1 MSAPDE
7 PADRDARL
15 ALAVVDGETS
25 DEMVAAAEDQPGL
38 TAQLERVHEIVA
50 ALGSLSASETAAT
63 AAPVSKWG
71 PFIVNEQVGRGSF
84 GVVCRAFDPAVAR
97 EIAIK
102 LYEGRELPPEPRL
115 MARVRHPNVVTVFGA
130 AVHEDRPGIW
140 MEYVRGTTL
149 ADRVRNHGP
158 LPPAEAVRI
167 GIELCNALEAVHDA
181 HLVHGDVKARN
192 VMEKDDGGILL
203 MDFGAGAAR
212 SARGQAASRIT
223 GTPLYMAPEVVRGG
237 AASAQSDLYSLG
249 VLLHYLLTGTYP
261 LTAASW
267 EELRTL
273 LSGQTPSVAQ
283 VAARLRA
290 FRPDVSPSLARAVAK
305 ALSPATRRYRTAS
318 ELRLALEKASTERR
332 GWFPL
337 AWQVRR
343 SWPTISALAVIVAMM
358 AVWAARSRPVPRTMF
373 LKRLTWDV
381 GLTTD
386 PTRSADG
393 TLLAYASDR
402 SGDGNLDIW
411 VQRVPGG
418 APVRLT
424 NHRLDDAQPSFSP
437 DGSHIAFRSERDGG
451 GLYIVPTLGGAARLI
466 APGGRIPRFSPDGSR
481 IAYFGGKGIGT
492 LFVAPVNGGPV
503 QRPKIKA
510 IASPAVWSPDG
521 RHLLLI
527 GVGADAAPD
536 WYVVSMQA
544 EGGSAPE
551 PVQTGAFAALAR
563 HGLETVTAW
572 AIPWQWI
579 GSRILFYGSLGDTT
593 NLWEVD
599 IAARSFKVDGA
610 PRRLTLSTEDQLQ
623 PSMAPD
629 GSLVFSTRAEIPYLW
644 ELRLDGDRE
653 SEGATP
659 RPVMPHYPGR
669 GFHDMSADG
678 RWLSYT
684 SSLPGHAGISLRDLA
699 TGVETPLTT
708 ASVALLE
715 KFPVISRDGTH
726 VLYGAVENGER
737 TLRRVS
743 VKGGIPETI
752 SRDCGPP
759 TDWSPDVRY
768 ALVQL
773 GVPARASLAVL
784 DLTSGRRVE
793 ILRHDAKQLY
803 RGNFSP
809 DGRWIAFHAGQ
820 DSGWTQEFVAPFH
833 ALTPIPESEW
843 IAVTDG
849 QTWTD
854 APRWSPDGRTLYY
867 ISDADGFR
875 CVWGQALDPNT
886 KIPAG
891 EPFVAH
897 HVHGRKH
904 SIANIAMRDVELSVA
919 PGKILYSMGELRGN
933 IWLAEFR

>member
-1 MSAPDE
+1 MSAPEE
-7 PADRDARL
+7 PDREARL

-25 DEMVAAAEDQPGL
+25 DEIVVAAEDHPGL
-38 TAQLERVHEIVA
+38 TAQLEHVHEIVA
-50 ALGSLSASETAAT
+50 ALGSLSASGTAAT

-84 GVVCRAFDPAVAR
+84 GIVCRAFDPAVAR

-102 LYEGRELPPEPRL
+102 LYEGQELPPEPRF

-130 AVHEDRPGIW
+130 AVHEGRPGIW

-149 ADRVRNHGP
+149 ADRVRNQGP

-167 GIELCNALEAVHDA
+167 GIELCHALEAVHDA

-203 MDFGAGAAR
+203 MDFGAGTAR

-261 LTAASW
+261 FTAATW
-267 EELRTL
+267 DDLRTL
-273 LSGQTPSVAQ
+273 FSRQAPSVAQ
-283 VAARLRA
+283 MAARLRGL
-290 FRPDVSPSLARAVAK
+290 RLDVPPSLARAVAK
-305 ALSPATRRYRTAS
+305 ALSPAARRYRTAS
-318 ELRLALEKASTERR
+318 DLRLALERASTARRHWIPLEWQER
-332 GWFPL
+332 
-337 AWQVRR
+337 
-343 SWPTISALAVIVAMM
+343 WPWPAVSALALIVAMI
-358 AVWAARSRPVPRTMF
+358 AVWAARSSPVPRTMF

-393 TLLAYASDR
+393 KLLAYASDR

-424 NHRLDDAQPSFSP
+424 NHPLDDAQPSFSP

-466 APGGRIPRFSPDGSR
+466 APGGRIPRFSPDGGW
-481 IAYFGGKGIGT
+481 IAYFGGKGFGT
-492 LFVAPVNGGPV
+492 LFVAPVSGGPV
-503 QRPKIKA
+503 QQPKIKA
-510 IASPAVWSPDG
+510 IASPAVWSPDA
-521 RHLLLI
+521 RHLLFL
-527 GVGADAAPD
+527 GTGDDGAAD
-536 WYVVSMQA
+536 WYVVSMEA
-544 EGGSAPE
+544 KGDSAADPI
-551 PVQTGAFAALAR
+551 QTGAFAAFQK

-579 GSRILFYGSLGDTT
+579 DSRILFHGSLGDTT
-593 NLWEVD
+593 NLWEAD
-599 IAARSFKVDGA
+599 IAPRSFRIDGA

-629 GSLVFSTRAEIPYLW
+629 GSLVFSTRTEIPYLW

-653 SEGATP
+653 GERSAP
-659 RPVMPHYPGR
+659 RAVMPHYPGR

-678 RWLSYT
+678 RWLAYT
-684 SSLPGHAGISLRDLA
+684 SSLPGHAGISLRDLT

-708 ASVALLE
+708 ASAALLE
-715 KFPVISRDGTH
+715 KFPVISRDGAH

-737 TLRRVS
+737 SLRRVS
-743 VKGGIPETI
+743 VKGGIPETV

-773 GVPARASLAVL
+773 GVPARGSLAVL
-784 DLTSGRRVE
+784 DLTSRQRTE

-809 DGRWIAFHAGQ
+809 DGRWVAFHAALE
-820 DSGWTQEFVAPFH
+820 SGPTQEFVVPFRGP
-833 ALTPIPESEW
+833 TVIPESEW

-849 QTWTD
+849 QAWTD
-854 APRWSPDGRTLYY
+854 APRWSHDGKTLYY

-875 CVWGQALDPNT
+875 CVWGQPLDANT
-886 KIPAG
+886 RKPVG
-891 EPFVAH
+891 EPFAAH
-897 HVHGRKH
+897 HIHGRKH
-904 SIANIAMRDVELSVA
+904 SIANIAMREVELSVA